1 MMKSFYFSSRI
12 IILMIMHKSK
22 LEYIFHHNIK
32 TYYIRIG
39 RVAIIFGKPSHSDFD
54 TMLLATTRTEEKTN
68 GI

>member
-1 MMKSFYFSSRI
+1 MMKSFYFNDRI

-22 LEYIFHHNIK
+22 LEHIFHHNIE

-39 RVAIIFGKPSHSDFD
+39 RFAIIFGKPSHFD